1 MLLNIL
7 VCISSNFPTYKILFK
22 VRRKQI
28 KGRCITDPGYDEV
41 NNCFERSLV
50 FMHKMPRIWID
61 YCKFLVKQQRIT
73 RTRRVMD
80 RALRALPPTQHD
92 RIWPIYIKFVRTHPI
107 PETGVRVFR
116 RYIQMFPEN
125 SEEYIDYL
133 IYIDRFLGFLF
144 SLRCLIFYYNF
155 LFSLRD
161 MADL

>member
-1 MLLNIL
+1 M
-7 VCISSNFPTYKILFK
+7 
-22 VRRKQI
+22 RRKQI

-92 RIWPIYIKFVRTHPI
+92 RIWPIYIKFVRAHPI

-133 IYIDRFLGFLF
+133 IHIDRLLLSYFVFLKLLATDTILLTKIVQITVLPFLR
-144 SLRCLIFYYNF
+144 SYQTQPHN
-155 LFSLRD
+155 
-161 MADL
+161 